1 MQKLNNP
8 TLKTLVEARTPPC
21 VSIYLPTHRSHP
33 GTAEDPIEFKNA
45 LAEVEKELSGRA
57 GFNPEGMLA
66 DLHALVGRPEFW
78 SHSLDTLAVFKSPE
92 VDLTIRLPRPY
103 PRTVEV
109 ADSFHVKPLI
119 RHYQSA
125 GRYQVLCL
133 TQSRV
138 VLMEGDVDSLEPVPL
153 HDMVPTTLTE
163 ALGSEVTGGNVTGSG
178 PAPGPGGGG
187 GGTVGN
193 QGANASTAST
203 PGGARGGI
211 YFGHHDN
218 RDERD
223 IDLERYFRAVDKAI
237 WEHHSRLNHLPLY
250 LATTSDY
257 HDRFEKVSHNKQLQ
271 PERLKVDA
279 GLIRTE
285 DVHKRVRPVVQQ
297 RYDAEVAELVEAF
310 GTAKAQK
317 KGSGDLNEVAV
328 AALDGRVMMLLI
340 DADKTVGGKLDRL
353 NRRAARFDRADP
365 NVDDLLDDVAEE
377 VLRTGGN
384 VMVLPADK
392 MPTDTGAAAMY
403 RF

>member
-33 GTAEDPIEFKNA
+33 GTAEDPIEFKNI
-45 LAEVEKELSGRA
+45 LADVEKELSGRA
-57 GFNPEGMLA
+57 GFNPAGMLA

-78 SHSLDTLAVFKSPE
+78 SHNLDTLAVFKSPE
-92 VDLTIRLPRPY
+92 VDLQIRLPRPY
-103 PRTVEV
+103 PMTVEV

-119 RHYQSA
+119 RHFQSA

-138 VLMEGDVDSLEPVPL
+138 LLMEGDVDTLEPVAL
-153 HDMVPTTLTE
+153 NDMVPKTLE
-163 ALGSEVTGGNVTGSG
+163 DALGTEVTGGNVTGSG
-178 PAPGPGGGG
+178 AAPGPGGGG

-193 QGANASTAST
+193 RGANDSTAST
-203 PGGARGGI
+203 GGARGGI

-257 HDRFEKVSHNKQLQ
+257 HDRFEKVSHNKMLQ
-271 PERLKVDA
+271 PERLKLDA
-279 GLIRTE
+279 GLIRTA
-285 DVHKRVRPVVQQ
+285 DVHKAVQPEVQ
-297 RYDAEVAELVEAF
+297 KRYDAEVAELVEAF

-317 KGSGDLNEVAV
+317 KGSGDVDEVAT
-328 AALDGRVMMLLI
+328 AALDGRIMMLLI
-340 DADKTVGGKLDRL
+340 DADQQVGGKLDRL
-353 NRRAARFDRADP
+353 DRRAVRFDRDDP
-365 NVDDLLDDVAEE
+365 NVDDLLDDLAEE
-377 VLRTGGN
+377 TLRNGGN

-392 MPTDTGAAAMY
+392 MPTDTGVAAMY